1 MARSKTAKTAGLW
14 KTGRR
19 WTAEEAREALE
30 AQSRSGLSVG
40 RFARQEG
47 IAAQRL
53 YWWSRRLGRAEQ
65 PEPFVELVPARTGE
79 TEPSPRERRMEVVLR
94 SGLVVRVD
102 EQFDGAAV
110 VRLITA
116 LEAASC

>member
-1 MARSKTAKTAGLW
+1 MAKSTTARTAGLW

-30 AQSRSGLSVG
+30 AQSRSGLSMG

-53 YWWSRRLGRAEQ
+53 YWWSQRLGQVEQ
-65 PEPFVELVPARTGE
+65 RPSFVELVATRTGE
-79 TEPSPRERRMEVVLR
+79 AEPSARERRMEVVLR

-110 VRLITA
+110 VRLIRT

>member
-1 MARSKTAKTAGLW
+1 MS
-14 KTGRR
+14 
-19 WTAEEAREALE
+19 
-30 AQSRSGLSVG
+30 
-40 RFARQEG
+40 
-47 IAAQRL
+47 
-53 YWWSRRLGRAEQ
+53 GRAERTLGYRISDRDLRPPERVRVQEPKRGDGDLLGGAADLVIEQ
-65 PEPFVELVPARTGE
+65 PVH
-79 TEPSPRERRMEVVLR
+79 MEVVLR